1 MGPLTRAERT
11 NYRETSLYADV
22 KTFVS
27 ELSEKTDRMRAITF
41 GKSQEGRDMQ
51 LLVLSNQKLFTPQQA
66 RASGKPVVLVINNI
80 HAGEVEGK
88 EASLILARE
97 MTLGGLNHLLDDL
110 IILIVPLFN
119 VDGNERISCRNRM
132 LDLVRL
138 EGQIGPDGGVGTRY
152 TAAGFNL
159 NRDHIKQEAVEMV
172 HLTRDVYYVWMPHL
186 TIDCHTTDGSIHAYD
201 LTYGTAMNYAGAAE
215 PIEYTRTKLL
225 PTITDSL
232 FKRTGYR
239 TQFYGNWIDE
249 REPRKGWATYSH
261 LPRYGSNYRGLTNRL
276 DILSEV
282 YSYLPFDR
290 RVAVNREF
298 LLEIFQYCAA
308 HAQEIVQVTQNA
320 ERETIR
326 RGQHPGDPVGL
337 QWKLEPYKDEIEI
350 LRRHFT
356 VSMEIDT
363 ATGSVRYTN
372 FQQAPDIETIRTPY
386 YGKFVPTKTVRRPYA
401 YLIPREARSVVD
413 KLRIHN
419 IRVETLTAEQEFE
432 VETYHVTSVRKI
444 KSVDYGDHPRE
455 EHVLEV
461 EPGRARRKFEAGTF
475 VVRLAQPQGN
485 LIVYLLEP
493 ESDDGLGTWGF
504 FEEYVTI
511 GGEFPVVRVPA
522 PFQ

>member
-1 MGPLTRAERT
+1 MGPLTRAERS

-22 KTFVS
+22 TAFVS
-27 ELSEKTDRMRAITF
+27 ELAGKTDRMRVVTF
-41 GKSQEGRDMQ
+41 GKSHEGRDMH
-51 LLVLSNQKLFTPQQA
+51 LLVLSNQKLFTPEQA
-66 RASGKPVVLVINNI
+66 RASGKPILLVINNT

-97 MTLGGLNHLLDDL
+97 MTLGNLNHLLNDL
-110 IILIVPLFN
+110 VILIVPMFN

-138 EGQIGPDGGVGTRY
+138 QGQIGPDGGVGTRY
-152 TAAGFNL
+152 TAGGFNL

-172 HLTRDVYYVWMPHL
+172 HLTRDVYNVWLPHL

-225 PTITDSL
+225 PTITDAL

-249 REPRKGWATYSH
+249 REPQKGWATYSH
-261 LPRYGSNYRGLTNRL
+261 RPRYGSNYRGLTNRL

-298 LLEIFQYCAA
+298 LLQVFQYCAA
-308 HAQEIVQVTQNA
+308 HQEEIVDLVAKA

-326 RGQHPGDPVGL
+326 RGESPGDPVGL
-337 QWKLEPYKDEIEI
+337 QWKIEPFDGEIQI
-350 LRRHFT
+350 QKRHFT

-363 ATGSVRYTN
+363 ATGSVRYAN
-372 FQQAPDIETIRTPY
+372 FKHDPNIQVIKTRY

-401 YLIPREARSVVD
+401 YLISRDAKNIVD

-419 IRVETLTAEQEFE
+419 IQVETLPADREFD
-432 VETYHVTSVRKI
+432 VETYTVKAVHKI
-444 KSVDYGDHPRE
+444 KAVDYGDHPRDE
-455 EHVLEV
+455 NILQV
-461 EPGRARRKFEAGTF
+461 EPGRVRRKFEAGTYL
-475 VVRLAQPQGN
+475 VRLAQPQGN

-504 FEEYVTI
+504 FDEHIMI
-511 GGEFPVVRVPA
+511 GSEFPAVRLPSR
-522 PFQ
+522 F